1 ERVSKPCTTI
11 VDNVADGPTPP
22 PQWPTITFMQA
33 QIPDLRTEAPRTPPP
48 QCTDHFPCGGTVAL
62 GHGDHHRS
70 QAHARTTPVRRRR
83 LRDRARGY
91 LMGARCRRP
100 RPTLTRPRP
109 ELPLPTA
116 ALDSPTARPVTSG
129 GSDGEVRQEAH
140 SRRPG
145 VRVHRRGADGR
156 A

>member
-1 ERVSKPCTTI
+1 P
-11 VDNVADGPTPP
+11 
-22 PQWPTITFMQA
+22 
-33 QIPDLRTEAPRTPPP
+33 
-48 QCTDHFPCGGTVAL
+48 
-62 GHGDHHRS
+62 
-70 QAHARTTPVRRRR
+70 
-83 LRDRARGY
+83 RGY

-156 A
+156 AARPDRRLAHGDEPRPLRAGRADALALASR